1 MQSTGQT
8 STQDLSLVSLQAS
21 VITYGIGRSSP
32 KLGVAGREG
41 RLSPAPRRYKPPAPF
56 DTSGDAPLF
65 PQMRLTV
72 NGRVHTLDS
81 ALPLSLLEL
90 LRDRLPP
97 TRAQFVCG
105 RGEGG
110 AGTVPADRGGV

>member
-41 RLSPAPRRYKPPAPF
+41 RLSPAPRRYKPQAPF
-56 DTSGDAPLF
+56 DTSCDAPLF

-90 LRDRLPP
+90 LRDRLPLAAP
-97 TRAQFVCG
+97 PLLFR
-105 RGEGG
+105 RGG
-110 AGTVPADRGGV
+110 AGGGA